1 MAVKA
6 GDFLLVNFTLKV
18 KESGETVD
26 TTYDAVA
33 KDTHLHRED
42 STYGPRFIILGEGWL
57 PKGLE
62 DSLVGADIGKQ
73 TTVELP
79 PDKGFGTR
87 DPDKMRL
94 VPLRRFREQ
103 GIPSPGAQIELDGR
117 PATVRAVGAGRV
129 QVDYNHPLAGRPL
142 ICRNFS
148 QTSTQSHSGRCS
160 REEHPKPRWKRRQ
173 KPRPLK

>member
-73 TTVELP
+73 TIVELP

-87 DPDKMRL
+87 DGKSGGSWPRPSRL
-94 VPLRRFREQ
+94 Q
-103 GIPSPGAQIELDGR
+103 PSPRRTNPDIRCIDRKNSRGR
-117 PATVRAVGAGRV
+117 
-129 QVDYNHPLAGRPL
+129 
-142 ICRNFS
+142 
-148 QTSTQSHSGRCS
+148 
-160 REEHPKPRWKRRQ
+160 
-173 KPRPLK
+173 

>member
-1 MAVKA
+1 MAVKP

-42 STYGPRFIILGEGWL
+42 STYGPRVIILGEGWL

-73 TTVELP
+73 TTVEPP
-79 PDKGFGTR
+79 PDKGFRTR
-87 DPDKMRL
+87 DPAKMRV
-94 VPLRRFREQ
+94 VPLAPFSRK
-103 GIPSPGAQIELDGR
+103 SLD
-117 PATVRAVGAGRV
+117 PT
-129 QVDYNHPLAGRPL
+129 
-142 ICRNFS
+142 
-148 QTSTQSHSGRCS
+148 SGR
-160 REEHPKPRWKRRQ
+160 Q
-173 KPRPLK
+173 V

>member
-87 DPDKMRL
+87 DPAKMRL
-94 VPLRRFREQ
+94 EIGRASCRE
-103 GIPSPGAQIELDGR
+103 
-117 PATVRAVGAGRV
+117 
-129 QVDYNHPLAGRPL
+129 
-142 ICRNFS
+142 
-148 QTSTQSHSGRCS
+148 
-160 REEHPKPRWKRRQ
+160 REETAR
-173 KPRPLK
+173 